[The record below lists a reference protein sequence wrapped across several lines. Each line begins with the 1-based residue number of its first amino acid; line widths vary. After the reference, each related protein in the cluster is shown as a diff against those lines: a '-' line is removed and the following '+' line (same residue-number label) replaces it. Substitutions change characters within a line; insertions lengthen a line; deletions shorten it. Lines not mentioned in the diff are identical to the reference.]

1 MTYLSKEIYIKP
13 LIIIYLGINHK
24 PSDFQM
30 DPSIENYLN
39 LNYDVL
45 YIETNSVFNIKFKI
59 YSDLSKIEKANYK
72 ERPSIVFLGHSFGCI
87 FSLYIINILNIESK
101 TKIIFIDPL
110 TDYMKRF
117 IKIIGKEFEDFMD
130 NVPKTIKCKTLIIT
144 YYLKGCE
151 DINTCDK
158 SYVTK
163 YNLKKEMFLNL
174 FDDISNVEVVGLY
187 LDRNLKY
194 IPHDIHKNY
203 PGKVIELVKTFLS

>member
-1 MTYLSKEIYIKP
+1 MYIKP

-24 PSDFQM
+24 PLDFQM
-30 DPSIENYLN
+30 EPSIENYLSST
-39 LNYDVL
+39 YDIL
-45 YIETNSVFNIKFKI
+45 YIETNNVFNLKLKI
-59 YSDLSKIEKANYK
+59 DSDLYEIEKSNYK
-72 ERPSIVFLGHSFGCI
+72 ERPSIIFLGHSFGCI
-87 FSLYIINILNIESK
+87 ISLYIIKILNLETK

-117 IKIIGKEFEDFMD
+117 IKIIGKEFENFMD
-130 NVPKTIKCKTLIIT
+130 NAPKTIKCKTLILT

-158 SYVTK
+158 SYVIK
-163 YNLKKEMFLNL
+163 YNLKKEMMLNL

-187 LDRNLKY
+187 LDKNLKY

-203 PGKVIELVKTFLS
+203 PNKVIELIKNFII

>member
-1 MTYLSKEIYIKP
+1 MYIKP

-30 DPSIENYLN
+30 KPSIENYLIST
-39 LNYDVL
+39 YDIL
-45 YIETNSVFNIKFKI
+45 YIETNSVFDIKLKI
-59 YSDLSKIEKANYK
+59 DSDLSKIEKLNYK
-72 ERPSIVFLGHSFGCI
+72 ERPSIIFLGHSFGCI
-87 FSLYIINILNIESK
+87 FSLYIIKILNIENK

-117 IKIIGKEFEDFMD
+117 IKIIGKELENFMD
-130 NVPKTIKCKTLIIT
+130 NAPKTIKCKTLILT

-158 SYVTK
+158 SYVIK
-163 YNLKKEMFLNL
+163 YNLKKEMMLNL
-174 FDDISNVEVVGLY
+174 FDDTSNVEVVGLY
-187 LDRNLKY
+187 LDKNLRY

-203 PGKVIELVKTFLS
+203 PSKIIELINKFII